1 MSSQRD
7 SCLRFSKPHHSWKN
21 FYKVEGDPIGRGYA
35 GKVYKITTGN
45 MGLLDPLIVTKS
57 QLTATMYSE
66 SAYTE
71 PGEYLACKVIR
82 RFRGGK
88 DTIAKITSEVQA
100 MVSLQRDHLNTYH
113 NSVYNKPSEKPSRI
127 CNHQVPPKSASPKL
141 FAVYKDSMEVA
152 IIMEYASGGSL
163 YDLCRSAYPY
173 DFAASSPSSP
183 CGDLSVPNPGVSN
196 SHTTIPQ
203 SKHPGSFDGLSE
215 SYIRQL
221 LISILEALVYMHDT
235 LRMVH
240 LDVKAENL
248 LLRQPYPSTDV
259 FFTDFGLATILTEGK
274 QHRELA
280 GTPDYVAPE
289 IINYD
294 PITFATDM
302 WSVGVLTYY
311 LLTGISPFLGEDK
324 YITMQ
329 NITHNTITYPDSLF
343 NNRSPDSI
351 DFIQR
356 LLQRSPTQRMSA
368 KECLNHPWLLQSLN
382 QPIIIKTEINHQS
395 SQTTLYNNKN
405 SSSNDDN
412 VKYAIE
418 LFSVDPVVEI
428 VDEFISPHC
437 LAQFIVHSPVY
448 IVPYVDVVSQ
458 TNFSKLM
465 PSLKLCV
472 NYLPIINSAASTHFT
487 SSINNHPSSSERFIR
502 KISKKLI
509 NGHFNLLKSLSES
522 TKICSS
528 NSNSDNH
535 YVDTDK
541 CYQLMNRHP
550 IGIHDESRSLTSYSK
565 LSTNNLSNS
574 NVVEYNSWRNNKST
588 ENYVSIYL
596 FISNY
601 LQEYQLFLMFCDLNY
616 YKLLDRDFYFFNR
629 HNTTN
634 IVDSSSSIKET
645 LNTNAE
651 LFVNFPLSSKIHHQ
665 KQQQPNGNDITQ
677 NVMNRNYEMKELITI
692 SKYTTDIMPKV
703 NEIIPKKFINS
714 HISTIR
720 IELNSSIKE
729 KLKLMNSSDD
739 HYNFNHKRDYLS
751 YDFSWIKHNHN
762 HNSGNDNKAWNLF
775 NSPLITSSSM
785 LFSLRDHHHHHI
797 QCNSIISNQPILN
810 INQFINCSFNNY
822 DRYQLKCHYQQN
834 HTTIM
839 KLSNISQIK
848 YINLPLSCIVHR
860 IQLIKTRLFHDL
872 FNWINLFLRN
882 LLNLLFFLLPSL
894 FGK

>member
-1 MSSQRD
+1 MSSRRD
-7 SCLRFSKPHHSWKN
+7 SCLRLSKPCFCELSNIPHHSWKN
-21 FYKVEGDPIGRGYA
+21 LCNIEGGPIGRGFA
-35 GKVYKITTGN
+35 GKVYKITTSN
-45 MGLLDPLIVTKS
+45 MELLDPLIAKKS
-57 QLTATMYSE
+57 QLAATVYSDIT
-66 SAYTE
+66 YVE

-88 DTIAKITSEVQA
+88 DTISKITSEVQA

-113 NSVYNKPSEKPSRI
+113 NSVYNKPSEKPSKI
-127 CNHQVPPKSASPKL
+127 CNNRLPPKSASPTL

-163 YDLCRSAYPY
+163 YDLCRSAYLC
-173 DFAASSPSSP
+173 DFAASSTGSP
-183 CGDLSVPNPGVSN
+183 CGDLSVRNSGVSN
-196 SHTTIPQ
+196 PHTTIPQ
-203 SKHPGSFDGLSE
+203 SKHPGSFDGLPE

-221 LISILEALVYMHDT
+221 LTSILEALVYMHDT

-329 NITHNTITYPDSLF
+329 NITHGTITYPDSLF

-368 KECLNHPWLLQSLN
+368 KECLNHPWLLQSFN
-382 QPIIIKTEINHQS
+382 QPIIIETEINHQS
-395 SQTTLYNNKN
+395 SETTLYNNEN
-405 SSSNDDN
+405 SISDDNN

-418 LFSVDPVVEI
+418 LFHIDPIVEI
-428 VDEFISPHC
+428 VNEFMSPVC
-437 LAQFIVHSPVY
+437 LTQFIVQSPVY

-458 TNFSKLM
+458 TNFVKLL

-472 NYLPIINSAASTHFT
+472 DYLPVVNSALSTQFT
-487 SSINNHPSSSERFIR
+487 PSINNHPSSSEQSIR

-509 NGHFNLLKSLSES
+509 NGHFNLLDSLSEL
-522 TKICSS
+522 TKICSID
-528 NSNSDNH
+528 SDNDNR
-535 YVDTDK
+535 YVDTERG
-541 CYQLMNRHP
+541 YQLMNRHLMD
-550 IGIHDESRSLTSYSK
+550 IHDKSRSLTSYYKPSINS
-565 LSTNNLSNS
+565 LWNS
-574 NVVEYNSWRNNKST
+574 NLVEYNGGEKNKSS
-588 ENYVSIYL
+588 ENYVSISV

-616 YKLLDRDFYFFNR
+616 DKLLHRDFYFFESD
-629 HNTTN
+629 NTTN
-634 IVDSSSSIKET
+634 IVGSSCSSIKKT
-645 LNTNAE
+645 IVTNAE
-651 LFVNFPLSSKIHHQ
+651 LFVNFPLSSKMYHP
-665 KQQQPNGNDITQ
+665 KQQQRQPNEIMQSIMIGHDETK
-677 NVMNRNYEMKELITI
+677 KELIKI

-703 NEIIPKKFINS
+703 NEIIPKKFVNS

-720 IELNSSIKE
+720 IELNSSISE
-729 KLKLMNSSDD
+729 KFKRMNSSDD
-739 HYNFNHKRDYLS
+739 NYNFNHTRDYLS
-751 YDFSWIKHNHN
+751 YDFFRFVSLSINVSITHM
-762 HNSGNDNKAWNLF
+762 STYPTFDN
-775 NSPLITSSSM
+775 I
-785 LFSLRDHHHHHI
+785 
-797 QCNSIISNQPILN
+797 
-810 INQFINCSFNNY
+810 
-822 DRYQLKCHYQQN
+822 
-834 HTTIM
+834 
-839 KLSNISQIK
+839 
-848 YINLPLSCIVHR
+848 
-860 IQLIKTRLFHDL
+860 
-872 FNWINLFLRN
+872 
-882 LLNLLFFLLPSL
+882 
-894 FGK
+894 

>member
-1 MSSQRD
+1 MSSRRD
-7 SCLRFSKPHHSWKN
+7 SCLRFNKPCFCELSNTPQHSWKN
-21 FYKVEGDPIGRGYA
+21 LYKVEGDPIGRGYA
-35 GKVYKITTGN
+35 GKVYKIATGN
-45 MGLLDPLIVTKS
+45 MELLDPSIVKKS

-66 SAYTE
+66 SAFAE

-100 MVSLQRDHLNTYH
+100 MVSLQRDHLSTYH
-113 NSVYNKPSEKPSRI
+113 NSMYNKPSEKPSRI
-127 CNHQVPPKSASPKL
+127 CNHRVPPKSASPTL

-163 YDLCRSAYPY
+163 YDLCRSAYLY
-173 DFAASSPSSP
+173 DFAASPTSSP
-183 CGDLSVPNPGVSN
+183 CGDLSVPN

-203 SKHPGSFDGLSE
+203 SKHFGSFDGLPE

-221 LISILEALVYMHDT
+221 LTSILEALVYMHDT

-329 NITHNTITYPDSLF
+329 NITHGTITYPDSLF
-343 NNRSPDSI
+343 DNRSSDSI

-382 QPIIIKTEINHQS
+382 QPIIIEAEINHQS
-395 SQTTLYNNKN
+395 SQIALYNNKN
-405 SSSNDDN
+405 NSSNDDN

-428 VDEFISPHC
+428 VDEFISPLC
-437 LAQFIVHSPVY
+437 LTQFIVQSPVY
-448 IVPYVDVVSQ
+448 IVPHVDVVSQ
-458 TNFSKLM
+458 TNFYKLM

-472 NYLPIINSAASTHFT
+472 NYLPIVNSTTASTHFT
-487 SSINNHPSSSERFIR
+487 SSINNHPSSFEQSIR

-509 NGHFNLLKSLSES
+509 NGHFNLLKSLSEL
-522 TKICSS
+522 TKICSI
-528 NSNSDNH
+528 NLNNDNR

-541 CYQLMNRHP
+541 GYQLMNGYS
-550 IGIHDESRSLTSYSK
+550 IDIHDESRSLTSYSK
-565 LSTNNLSNS
+565 LSINNLWNS
-574 NVVEYNSWRNNKST
+574 NVIHYNIWRNNKST
-588 ENYVSIYL
+588 ENYVPISL
-596 FISNY
+596 FILNY
-601 LQEYQLFLMFCDLNY
+601 LQEYQLFLMFCDLKY
-616 YKLLDRDFYFFNR
+616 YKLLHRDFYFFNA

-634 IVDSSSSIKET
+634 IVDSSSSSIKET
-645 LNTNAE
+645 IITNTE
-651 LFVNFPLSSKIHHQ
+651 LFVNFPLSSKMHHHKQ
-665 KQQQPNGNDITQ
+665 QQQQQQPNENDITQ
-677 NVMNRNYEMKELITI
+677 NVMNRNNEMKELIKI

-729 KLKLMNSSDD
+729 NLKVMNSSDD
-739 HYNFNHKRDYLS
+739 HYNFNHTRDYLS
-751 YDFSWIKHNHN
+751 YDFCKI
-762 HNSGNDNKAWNLF
+762 
-775 NSPLITSSSM
+775 
-785 LFSLRDHHHHHI
+785 
-797 QCNSIISNQPILN
+797 C
-810 INQFINCSFNNY
+810 
-822 DRYQLKCHYQQN
+822 
-834 HTTIM
+834 
-839 KLSNISQIK
+839 
-848 YINLPLSCIVHR
+848 V
-860 IQLIKTRLFHDL
+860 
-872 FNWINLFLRN
+872 
-882 LLNLLFFLLPSL
+882 
-894 FGK
+894 